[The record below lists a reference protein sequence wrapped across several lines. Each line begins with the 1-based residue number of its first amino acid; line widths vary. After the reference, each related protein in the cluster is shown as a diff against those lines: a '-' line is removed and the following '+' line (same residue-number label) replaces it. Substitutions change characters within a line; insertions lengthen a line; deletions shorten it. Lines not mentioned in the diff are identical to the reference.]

1 MAQSAAQV
9 SLRRTGARPTGPAFQ
24 IIFRRKLWI
33 SRRIPQSDMVVS
45 VVYQQLLEDYMNNN
59 LISARELEPN
69 ALPLL
74 AKLGAL
80 QVLSRPKIEKS
91 QLSTYVGTQEEE
103 KRNTREGTGKERRRG
118 QLTKGD
124 GFGGGGRAS

>member
-9 SLRRTGARPTGPAFQ
+9 SLRRTGALPTGPAFQ

-91 QLSTYVGTQEEE
+91 QLSTYVGTNK
-103 KRNTREGTGKERRRG
+103 KRGKGTHKKGTHKEGTRK
-118 QLTKGD
+118 KGT
-124 GFGGGGRAS
+124 GAS